1 MAGKNS
7 FLKVLKFWVSDQKWS
22 FLAEND
28 LFLIQFGVSDQTWSF
43 LTENIHFWPIC
54 SFLKTYPESFWGLR
68 FWYSTSSTVQT
79 APLTFSTRTK
89 HLCNDK
95 LWRTAF
101 FQVAAFF
108 LKFFRKKSL
117 LNNFEIFENFI
128 GRVNDDSPEICKSL
142 HKIIVYLVQS
152 QLFIIGFN
160 DCLKNIF

>member
-1 MAGKNS
+1 MTKNGP
-7 FLKVLKFWVSDQKWS
+7 FGREWS
-22 FLAEND
+22 FFNS
-28 LFLIQFGVSDQTWSF
+28 IWSQ
-43 LTENIHFWPIC
+43 WPKMMIFDRKWQ
-54 SFLKTYPESFWGLR
+54 FLKTYPESFWGLR
-68 FWYSTSSTVQT
+68 FWYSISSTVQT

-89 HLCNDK
+89 HLCKDK

-117 LNNFEIFENFI
+117 LNNFEILENFI

>member
-1 MAGKNS
+1 MFIFWKNS
-7 FLKVLKFWVSDQKWS
+7 VLIRWPKMVLFGRKWS
-22 FLAEND
+22 FFNS
-28 LFLIQFGVSDQTWSF
+28 IWSQ
-43 LTENIHFWPIC
+43 WPKMIIFDRKC